1 MKRKLLIA
9 DDSEIN
15 RQILQTQLNA
25 NYDIFEACDG
35 IEALQILTDT
45 YDEIS
50 VVLLDINMPN
60 MNGYEVLQRM
70 NEDDRMCKIPV
81 IVMTGDNEIQTEAK
95 VLELGA
101 IDFILKPFQPE
112 IIKRRIMNTIH
123 LRETAAEVNAI
134 RNDPLTG
141 LLNRAAFFDLAGSM
155 IADHEPGYYCMA
167 CYDINHFKVI
177 NDQYGTKMGDAV
189 LIQTGEV
196 FEDGFAK
203 EGGIVCRIMA
213 DHFAVLFP
221 VSLFDTDVLT
231 DIRKRASTL
240 DGQIA
245 PIHFTIGRYIVSDI
259 ALPVSAM
266 YDRAMLASASAKGS
280 ADENIATF
288 TESMR
293 ESVILEQ
300 RMVSEANN
308 ALVEK
313 QFEVWLQPQYN
324 HSNGALVGAEALVR
338 WRHPERGLI
347 SPGLFI
353 PLFEKNGFIYRL
365 DKFVWEE
372 TCRLLRKWID
382 EDLHPVPVSVNI
394 SRNDVYHDDLVPF
407 IIGLLDK
414 YHLPVDLLRLEITES
429 AFAKS
434 GSQVISVVKEL
445 VDYGFTM
452 EIDDFG
458 SGYSSLNTLKDV
470 PAQVL
475 KLDMRFLEGVE
486 NTSRG
491 GNIIESVIRM
501 AKWINMSVIAEGV
514 ETIEQANY
522 LTSIGCSYIQG
533 YLYSKPLPVAQYEQ
547 FAQTKAKE
555 VQMLAMQKIA
565 HFDNISFWEPA
576 SIDTFIFN
584 SFVGGAMVFEYQNG
598 KCSIV
603 RVNSQYVKIILG
615 ENGTVEEALKLDW
628 LDYCDESVAHSII
641 SDLNRAIDDDKEINA
656 EVCLLSTM

>member
-196 FEDGFAK
+196 FEDGFTK

-221 VSLFDTDVLT
+221 VSLFNTDVLT

-266 YDRAMLASASAKGS
+266 YDRAMLASASVKGS
-280 ADENIATF
+280 ADENIAMF

-324 HSNGALVGAEALVR
+324 HSNGALVR

>member
-288 TESMR
+288 AESMR